1 MSQTLVRRWLLM
13 FATVIACGERVDFS
27 AGAEPP
33 NFSRDVLPIL
43 SDNCFFCHGPDAKT
57 READLR
63 LDQQESALRTEKPVI
78 VPGKSAD
85 SELLKRILSTDV
97 DAVMPPPKS
106 GRKLTPPQ
114 IELLKTWI
122 DSGAKW
128 GKHWA
133 FEKPVRP
140 AVPKIENQTSKIT
153 NPIDAFIIA
162 RLQYEGLS
170 PSPEARKET
179 LIRRVTLDLTGL
191 PPTLEEVDA
200 FVADESP
207 DAYEQVVDRL
217 LTSPRFG
224 ERMV

>member
-1 MSQTLVRRWLLM
+1 MSQTLVRHWLLM
-13 FATVIACGERVDFS
+13 FATLIACGKSVDFS

-33 NFSRDVLPIL
+33 SFSRDILPIL
-43 SDNCFFCHGPDAKT
+43 SDNCFFCHGPDPKT

-140 AVPKIENQTSKIT
+140 AVPKIENQKSKIT

-200 FVADESP
+200 
-207 DAYEQVVDRL
+207 
-217 LTSPRFG
+217 
-224 ERMV
+224 